1 MIPADWEL
9 LHRPIRRKA
18 RVRVLNTETFVTRWS
33 FLPLRRRREMGR
45 TVWKTNN
52 RKEGLNQRSEG
63 QVLDRTLVGRIAL
76 PHRKK
81 KWVLY
86 RILELTRH
94 ALSTSVLSTDT
105 A

>member
-1 MIPADWEL
+1 MIPAEWEL

-63 QVLDRTLVGRIAL
+63 QVLDRTLVGHIA
-76 PHRKK
+76 PSAPQKNGFCAEFSSERGM
-81 KWVLY
+81 
-86 RILELTRH
+86 R
-94 ALSTSVLSTDT
+94 
-105 A
+105 

>member
-1 MIPADWEL
+1 
-9 LHRPIRRKA
+9 
-18 RVRVLNTETFVTRWS
+18 
-33 FLPLRRRREMGR
+33 MGR

-81 KWVLY
+81 KMGFVPNSRANAACAEYFRTLDRYSLKEQTWVMLSNPIVVL
-86 RILELTRH
+86 ILVAIMRAAYDARKRSWGREK
-94 ALSTSVLSTDT
+94 
-105 A
+105 